1 MIDVDLNSCDVLS
14 DRKGTEEKSSSKKDK
29 HADSDAAAVKP
40 SSEVEPMQSEPAS
53 SSPLLNGQ
61 QELLQS
67 EGDTQ
72 SN

>member
-1 MIDVDLNSCDVLS
+1 MTEYIFS
-14 DRKGTEEKSSSKKDK
+14 DRKGTEEKSNSSKKDK
-29 HADSDAAAVKP
+29 HSDNDAAPIKGSA
-40 SSEVEPMQSEPAS
+40 EAEPMETEAAAS
-53 SSPLLNGQ
+53 GSSPLLNGQ